1 MPARTPPPG
10 QLDIPL
16 VWATDPADPVRE
28 PAPAGEAPPASSGG
42 GASALRL
49 WAGALADGVIAI
61 VGAAG
66 AAALA
71 ALLADAASPAAL
83 ALAAVAGL
91 EVVTVVAVGCLWGW
105 RGTPGMLAAGV
116 CFARPVPFG
125 RACTLWALWLA
136 SLPLVGLPLAIRLRG
151 ESAAERLAGGAL
163 SSRSLPAD
171 A

>member
-16 VWATDPADPVRE
+16 VWATDPADQLRE
-28 PAPAGEAPPASSGG
+28 PAPTGDAPPAPSGRS
-42 GASALRL
+42 ASAFRL

-61 VGAAG
+61 AGAAG

-71 ALLADAASPAAL
+71 ALAADAVSPAAI

-125 RACTLWALWLA
+125 RACTLWGLWAA
-136 SLPLVGLPLAIRLRG
+136 SLLLGGIPLAIRFRG